1 MSSMRRA
8 IVEYRKAKDD
18 DLREKLINDEFIPV
32 IDNGMQWLVGGA
44 TAFGIYFLVIANPVI
59 ALLGGGVARELKKI
73 HDANVRTRVMKM
85 IKDELEVIDEKIND
99 AKSSDD
105 RKQKYALMRIKQ
117 SLEAKLTYVTR
128 KRKLA

>member
-1 MSSMRRA
+1 MR
-8 IVEYRKAKDD
+8 
-18 DLREKLINDEFIPV
+18 
-32 IDNGMQWLVGGA
+32 
-44 TAFGIYFLVIANPVI
+44 
-59 ALLGGGVARELKKI
+59 
-73 HDANVRTRVMKM
+73 M
-85 IKDELEVIDEKIND
+85 IKDELEIIDEKIND